1 MQRRSFFRIGVIGIR
16 LSVMTAGLGLV
27 IGTLSAGA
35 QDTDKRGRKYKA
47 PPPTSTIAITVMRGF
62 DSKPIEN
69 AAVVFHPMEGDKD
82 KGAMELKTDE
92 DGKTKID
99 VIPIGDVVR
108 LQVIA
113 KGFQTYGQDYK
124 IDKANMAFE
133 IKLKRPGE
141 QYSIY
146 EKHPQTA
153 DAGKDSSSGAAKGAD
168 STSDKPS
175 DSDKNTAKDKPADSS
190 AEPPAQSSQNPPQ
203 PN

>member
-1 MQRRSFFRIGVIGIR
+1 MSYRRIRRSS
-16 LSVMTAGLGLV
+16 LTAITLGLAFAV
-27 IGTLSAGA
+27 TCLTLLA

-47 PPPTSTIAITVMRGF
+47 PPPTSTIAVTVVRNF
-62 DSKPIEN
+62 DRKPIEN
-69 AAVVFHPMEGDKD
+69 AAVVFHPMQGDKD

-92 DGKTKID
+92 DGKTTID
-99 VIPIGDVVR
+99 VIPLGDVVR

-124 IDKANMAFE
+124 IDKANMSFE

-153 DAGKDSSSGAAKGAD
+153 DAGKDSNSGAGKGA
-168 STSDKPS
+168 SSSPDKPA
-175 DSDKNTAKDKPADSS
+175 DSDKNAAKDKPADSS
-190 AEPPAQSSQNPPQ
+190 AEPSPQSSQNSPQ